1 MAIFPAPFSPNLDMV
16 SRTRLAAT
24 PALLVVLLSG
34 CVVGIAPVST
44 APTSAAPAAREIPL
58 DVRWVRRSAEHD
70 AVFAQTYRSAGR
82 HLRAVADTL
91 AAADWAVV
99 LDADET
105 LLDNSLYQRE
115 RAEQGLGF
123 TPDTWDAWVRR
134 EQATA
139 LPGAAA
145 FVQLVAELGGRVV
158 VVTNRADAVCDQ
170 TRRNLANVGLQ
181 ADAVLCQVGEEGDK
195 NARFASVAGGQVP
208 GLPPLAVVMWVGDN
222 VQDFPGLGQDVRLGG
237 EGALA
242 EFGGRFW
249 VLPNPMYGS
258 WTRNGPP
265 E

>member
-1 MAIFPAPFSPNLDMV
+1 MV

-24 PALLVVLLSG
+24 SALLVALSG
-34 CVVGIAPVST
+34 CAVGIAPVS
-44 APTSAAPAAREIPL
+44 PAPAASAAREVPL

-70 AVFAQTYRSAGR
+70 AVFAQTYRAAGR
-82 HLRAVADTL
+82 HLRAVVDTL

-105 LLDNSLYQRE
+105 LLDNSFYQRE
-115 RAEQGLGF
+115 RAEQGVGF
-123 TPDTWDAWVRR
+123 TPDSWDAWVRH

-145 FVQLVAELGGRVV
+145 FVRLVAELGGRAV
-158 VVTNRADAVCDQ
+158 VVTNRDDAVCDQ
-170 TRRNLANVGLQ
+170 TRRNLDRVGLQ
-181 ADAVLCQVGEEGDK
+181 VDAVLCQVSGEGDR
-195 NARFASVAGGQVP
+195 NPRFSAVAQGRVP

-237 EGALA
+237 EDALS
-242 EFGGRFW
+242 EFGNRFW